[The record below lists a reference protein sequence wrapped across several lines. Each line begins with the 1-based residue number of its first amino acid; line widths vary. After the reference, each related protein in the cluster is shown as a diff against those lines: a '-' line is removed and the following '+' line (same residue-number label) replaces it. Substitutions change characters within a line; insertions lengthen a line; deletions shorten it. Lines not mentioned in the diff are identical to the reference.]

1 MHCLLKLKKFRR
13 FPNSKYPSLTC
24 ICFRS
29 LLKQNISEVRLRGR
43 RTDRMP
49 PQRVD
54 NVSYEDRL
62 SRKCRSDR
70 AGDPNEG
77 ETRRTTRN
85 AVIYTTKS
93 GGHLGWRQNLSLKS
107 LRLIRC
113 AFYRTLLRRKH
124 LRRSARRWLAISF
137 SQTTSGA
144 PLWSAQCL
152 VLLSSLWRHTAPRSL
167 NCVPL
172 KEGPVDTRCALF
184 YTAITWLDLMAWRI
198 ISLLRFHATERT
210 VYR

>member
-1 MHCLLKLKKFRR
+1 MCRTKIGCQENADRTAPGIQTKARLDGPLAT
-13 FPNSKYPSLTC
+13 PS
-24 ICFRS
+24 S
-29 LLKQNISEVRLRGR
+29 
-43 RTDRMP
+43 
-49 PQRVD
+49 
-54 NVSYEDRL
+54 
-62 SRKCRSDR
+62 
-70 AGDPNEG
+70 
-77 ETRRTTRN
+77 
-85 AVIYTTKS
+85 TKS

-184 YTAITWLDLMAWRI
+184 YTAITCKYRAITFEPFAKTSQNVNVRVSVNTGLSVITGVDVQDHWGHLWSLGYLRYHRVTVITVI
-198 ISLLRFHATERT
+198 IG
-210 VYR
+210 